1 LASWHGRFLAFCLG
15 YSAACRWRSGRIDAA
30 DAFALTLGAALVLIG
45 VWLHYQQIKLN
56 RKR

>member
-1 LASWHGRFLAFCLG
+1 LG

>member
-1 LASWHGRFLAFCLG
+1 LFGIFGGVS
-15 YSAACRWRSGRIDAA
+15 SWRSGRIDAA